1 MRCIF
6 FYILFKKL
14 QKKIYNNKKIYDN
27 TLIYDN
33 TIINI
38 IIKIKNY
45 KKILK
50 FDYIF
55 II

>member
-6 FYILFKKL
+6 FIYYSKNYKKKYMTI
-14 QKKIYNNKKIYDN
+14 KKYM
-27 TLIYDN
+27 
-33 TIINI
+33 

>member
-14 QKKIYNNKKIYDN
+14 QKKYITIKKY
-27 TLIYDN
+27 
-33 TIINI
+33 I